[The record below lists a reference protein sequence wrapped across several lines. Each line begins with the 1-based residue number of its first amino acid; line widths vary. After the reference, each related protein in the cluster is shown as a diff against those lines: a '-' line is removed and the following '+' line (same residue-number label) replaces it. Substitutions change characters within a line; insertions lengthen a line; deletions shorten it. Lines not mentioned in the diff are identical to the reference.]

1 MLNGKPVVILIH
13 PRPVQRRNI
22 IQDLNR
28 WTSGSLHFV
37 DVGTAEE
44 AKDAIE
50 ELRSDS
56 ELGANPESWLMAM
69 IAEPAI
75 GDFDGVAALR
85 TAARHHTRPFKVLL
99 VTDPDTPIP
108 DGFRRLVLD
117 VTALDRQFQEM
128 FDTWTPADPWVQVK
142 GEKRTQTGRQIQD
155 ILYCSGSRYTWK
167 QASNENTTVKIG
179 DELLPANPSPREIY
193 AKIANFPPPDKKP
206 EEHAYDLVVVGAG
219 PAGLAATLSAGLL
232 GLQTLVI
239 EAFVLGG
246 TAATS
251 INQIENYL
259 GFPDGFSGNKLAR
272 LTLDQ
277 MRNQQIGGVDWQP
290 LLTAHSLVPE
300 GDRYRIVVDP
310 DSGKSVSAGIVILAC
325 GQRPGLLQIEG
336 EVGKRFEEQDVHHIA
351 LRCHKE
357 SERHKDIVIV
367 GGGDSGGQA
376 ALMFSEVAGSVTLV
390 SRDPLSK
397 YMHKRLRAKVRAADK
412 ADQLQLRESWEVLR
426 FLRYPDGKLNKV
438 SIRKIGDPD
447 KREDLVASAAYV
459 LISGKPNTE
468 WLKSSGIRLDPQR
481 QRVLTDVHLPEE
493 DRKLFH
499 QKMKREVATFESNL
513 PGVFAVGDVRAK
525 SFRRVGQAA
534 GQGAA
539 VVASLEEYLRESGD
553 RILRDP
559 QSLAY
564 RIFGPD
570 DEG

>member
-1 MLNGKPVVILIH
+1 M
-13 PRPVQRRNI
+13 QRREI
-22 IQDLNR
+22 IEDLNR
-28 WTSGSLHFV
+28 WTSGSLHFI
-37 DVGTAEE
+37 DVGTAKE
-44 AKDAIE
+44 AEDAIE
-50 ELRSDS
+50 ELKNES
-56 ELGANPESWLMAM
+56 ELGANPDSWLMAM
-69 IAEPAI
+69 IAEPKI
-75 GDFDGVAALR
+75 GDFDGAAALR
-85 TAARHHTRPFKVLL
+85 TAARHYTRPFKALL
-99 VTDPDTPIP
+99 AADPDTPIP
-108 DGFRRLVLD
+108 DGFRRLIFD
-117 VTALDRQFQEM
+117 AATFDRQFQEM
-128 FDTWTPADPWVQVK
+128 FDTWNPADPWVQVK
-142 GEKRTQTGRQIQD
+142 GEKGTQTGRQIQD
-155 ILYCSGSRYTWK
+155 ILYCSGSRYAWAQTK
-167 QASNENTTVKIG
+167 GQNTTVKIG
-179 DELLPANPSPREIY
+179 DELLPTNPTPREIY
-193 AKIANFPPPDKKP
+193 AKISNFPTSDRKP
-206 EEHAYDLVVVGAG
+206 EGHAYDLVVVGAG
-219 PAGLAATLSAGLL
+219 PAGLAAALSAGLL

-239 EAFVLGG
+239 ESFVLGG

-277 MRNQQIGGVDWQP
+277 MRNQNISGVDWQP
-290 LLTAHSLVPE
+290 LLTAHSLVAD
-300 GDRYRIVVDP
+300 GDRYRIVFDP

-325 GQRPGLLQIEG
+325 GQRPGVLQIEG
-336 EVGKRFEEQDVHHIA
+336 EVGKPFEEQDVHHIA

-412 ADQLQLRESWEVLR
+412 ANYLQLREKWEALR
-426 FLRYPDGKLNKV
+426 FLRDPDGKLSKV

-447 KREDLVASAAYV
+447 KREELVASSAYV
-459 LISGKPNTE
+459 LVGGKPNTE
-468 WLKSSGIRLDPQR
+468 WLQTSGIRLDPQR

-499 QKMKREVATFESNL
+499 QKTKREVATFESSL